1 MTGEQV
7 LCAILLKRH
16 NNENND
22 KLNDYVFVLYSGS
35 VKWQSSR
42 NDTDAWSLQAVVVAA
57 LAPSLAHE

>member
-22 KLNDYVFVLYSGS
+22 KLNDYVFVLYPGS

-42 NDTDAWSLQAVVVAA
+42 NDTNA
-57 LAPSLAHE
+57 